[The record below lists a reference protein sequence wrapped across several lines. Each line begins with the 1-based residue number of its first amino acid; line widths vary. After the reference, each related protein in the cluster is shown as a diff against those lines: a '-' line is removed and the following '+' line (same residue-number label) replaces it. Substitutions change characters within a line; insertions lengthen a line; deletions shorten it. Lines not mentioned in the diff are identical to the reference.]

1 MILYY
6 LAISKLNFFTFG
18 AAVGGSC
25 NASDVEKGSFFGLP
39 PWWEYVKN
47 FRVDGLGQ
55 CVPDY
60 SFPGDLFGIGFAIV
74 DILLRLAGFLA
85 VVAIILAGIK
95 YIIAVGNPE
104 KIRSAR
110 RSLVNALIGLAIAL
124 IAIGIVKFIGTRI
137 GG

>member
-1 MILYY
+1 MFTIT
-6 LAISKLNFFTFG
+6 AIAVKLNLFTF
-18 AAVGGSC
+18 AACS
-25 NASDVEKGSFFGLP
+25 SIKDVTGGSFFGLP

-47 FRVDGLGQ
+47 VKVDGLGQ

-60 SFPGDLFGIGFAIV
+60 DFSKNFNDVLGIGLALI

-85 VVAIILAGIK
+85 VIAIIIAGIH

-104 KIRSAR
+104 KTRSAR
-110 RSLVNALIGLAIAL
+110 RSLVNALVGLSIAMVAVGL
-124 IAIGIVKFIGTRI
+124 VKFIGTTI